1 VVENPGMG
9 GRALP
14 AWEQSDDADATQIR
28 PRRGQPTDTGATG
41 PVVAAG
47 PKEILTLPP
56 LDELQPGIPVSEAT
70 GQPRRDPVMLIGIG
84 FLYASSLV
92 SVAALVKAWWSM
104 IHLHTFPTS
113 IRMVEWAKPDSWSL
127 TAVLLAVAAA
137 AAGATMVAA
146 PAIAGFNAWNGYRW
160 SRIAAIVAVGLSL
173 LSILLNDWA
182 YAAIPLA
189 AIGAGVLWLPP
200 VTRYF
205 GHWQA
210 FRAPEPR
217 YPRDLSNVHYG
228 PEPRYL

>member
-1 VVENPGMG
+1 MGENPEMG
-9 GRALP
+9 ARSVP
-14 AWEQSDDADATQIR
+14 AWDEREDLDATQIR
-28 PRRGQPTDTGATG
+28 PRRSQPEEPQPA
-41 PVVAAG
+41 PA
-47 PKEILTLPP
+47 PKPILTLPP
-56 LDELQPGIPVSEAT
+56 LDEIQPGIPVSEAT
-70 GQPRRDPVMLIGIG
+70 GQPRRDPVMLVGIG
-84 FLYASSLV
+84 FLYASSIV
-92 SVAALVKAWWSM
+92 SAVALVKVWWDM

-160 SRIAAIVAVGLSL
+160 SRIAAIAAVALTL
-173 LSILLNDWA
+173 LSILLNDWS
-182 YAAIPLA
+182 YAAIPLS
-189 AIGAGVLWLPP
+189 AIGAAVLWLPP
-200 VTRYF
+200 VSRYF

-210 FRAPEPR
+210 FRTPEER